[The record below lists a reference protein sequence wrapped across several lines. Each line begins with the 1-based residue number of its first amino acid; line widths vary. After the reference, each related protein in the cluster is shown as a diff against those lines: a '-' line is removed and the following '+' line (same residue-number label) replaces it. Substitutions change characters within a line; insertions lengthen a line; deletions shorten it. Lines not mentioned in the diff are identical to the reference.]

1 MKQQPLT
8 ANTVTFYHERSL
20 RKALLQLESAL
31 SALGDTDRTLA
42 DAGVPKAARVPLSE
56 AQMDVFEL
64 QSWIAAELRRST
76 ELAPIEIAADP
87 ATPPAEAATPT
98 APPPTVQHAMELL
111 FGGTMHA
118 DVETEHGQ
126 IVTLRLI
133 DQLGARLHAS
143 AARLTVVDG
152 MKLTGRVIDR
162 QSVPWLILMVCRK
175 AVEQDATADL
185 TLDVAEIRGDD
196 QRTADRLDV
205 ATGLTL
211 HVVSSTSLRDAD
223 EIRGQIVNLSRDGLA
238 FTAAEPLA
246 TGDRLRFYARFLEGA
261 IEGEL
266 RVASLRTIAGDRILG
281 CWFTEVEPTTRDV
294 IDRILDRTRGET
306 TSLSYPDLRA
316 LFHDGSQEGAFS
328 AHIPGSGAQA

>member
-1 MKQQPLT
+1 
-8 ANTVTFYHERSL
+8 
-20 RKALLQLESAL
+20 
-31 SALGDTDRTLA
+31 
-42 DAGVPKAARVPLSE
+42 
-56 AQMDVFEL
+56 
-64 QSWIAAELRRST
+64 
-76 ELAPIEIAADP
+76 
-87 ATPPAEAATPT
+87 
-98 APPPTVQHAMELL
+98 
-111 FGGTMHA
+111 
-118 DVETEHGQ
+118 
-126 IVTLRLI
+126 
-133 DQLGARLHAS
+133 
-143 AARLTVVDG
+143 
-152 MKLTGRVIDR
+152 VIDR
-162 QSVPWLILMVCRK
+162 QSVPWLVSMVCRK
-175 AVEQDATADL
+175 AVEQDATTDL

-223 EIRGQIVNLSRDGLA
+223 EVRGQIVNLSRDGLA

-246 TGDRLRFYARFLEGA
+246 AGDRLRFYARFLEGA

-281 CWFTEVEPTTRDV
+281 CWFTEVEPATRDV

-328 AHIPGSGAQA
+328 AHIPGSGARG

>member
-1 MKQQPLT
+1 MGLWFGAHSLVSETVLMRVAFGVDGVRFGVSTARRLAPPPPAVSSDTGATISVTTATAKVVSSVCLRARNLPRERVQVPSRAGAICGLPAAGAPLTPHQTSLFLADQRSDTTRRRPVRPVASPTSRGAGMKQQPLT
-8 ANTVTFYHERSL
+8 ANTVTFYHQRSL

-42 DAGVPKAARVPLSE
+42 DAGVPEVARVPLSE

-76 ELAPIEIAADP
+76 ELAPIEIAVDP

-143 AARLTVVDG
+143 AARLTVVEG
-152 MKLTGRVIDR
+152 MKLTGR
-162 QSVPWLILMVCRK
+162 
-175 AVEQDATADL
+175 
-185 TLDVAEIRGDD
+185 
-196 QRTADRLDV
+196 
-205 ATGLTL
+205 
-211 HVVSSTSLRDAD
+211 
-223 EIRGQIVNLSRDGLA
+223 
-238 FTAAEPLA
+238 
-246 TGDRLRFYARFLEGA
+246 
-261 IEGEL
+261 
-266 RVASLRTIAGDRILG
+266 
-281 CWFTEVEPTTRDV
+281 
-294 IDRILDRTRGET
+294 
-306 TSLSYPDLRA
+306 
-316 LFHDGSQEGAFS
+316 
-328 AHIPGSGAQA
+328 